1 MLCLPLGRHSGN
13 GAWEEGTEVDYE
25 FLIDNVLKKVTL
37 EKKEGR
43 FLVKDE
49 ESTCEADIRYISPGI
64 ISILIG
70 EKSFR
75 VYVVKDND
83 KRYVYFQGQNFTV
96 MESAGDRGSVHA
108 GVDGAQEGKLVVKAP
123 MPGKVIKINVKDKEE
138 VRKNQTLAIVEAMKM
153 ENEIKSSIDG
163 RVKKIHVAAG
173 DLVDSEKP
181 LIELEYR
188 E

>member
-1 MLCLPLGRHSGN
+1 V
-13 GAWEEGTEVDYE
+13 TEVDYE
-25 FLIDNVLKKVTL
+25 FLIDDILKKITL

-49 ESTCEADIRYISPGI
+49 ESTYEADIQFISPGI

-70 EKSFR
+70 QKSIR

-83 KRYVYFQGQNFTV
+83 KRYVYYQGQNFTV
-96 MESAGDRGSVHA
+96 KEPAGDSGSAHA
-108 GVDGAQEGKLVVKAP
+108 GGEEEREGKLIVKAP
-123 MPGKVIKINVKDKEE
+123 MPGKVIKIYVKEKEK

-163 RVKKIHVAAG
+163 LVKKIHVSAG

-181 LIELEYR
+181 LIELENK